1 MSTDVPQP
9 QDLGILVVSLFVLYM
24 SIRLYRGQGSIARAY
39 RKWGIPAHIRRAIAF
54 CVMVIVVLGFL
65 GTLAADL
72 GIFPATPVA
81 G

>member
-1 MSTDVPQP
+1 MPQP
-9 QDLGILVVSLFVLYM
+9 KDVGIAVVSLFVLYM

-39 RKWGIPAHIRRAIAF
+39 RTWGIPAHIRRAIA
-54 CVMVIVVLGFL
+54 CVVMVIVIIGFL
-65 GTLAADL
+65 GTLAADF

>member
-1 MSTDVPQP
+1 MRTDVPQP
-9 QDLGILVVSLFVLYM
+9 QNVGIAVVSLFVLYM

-39 RKWGIPAHIRRAIAF
+39 RKWGIPASIRRAIAF
-54 CVMVIVVLGFL
+54 CVMVIVLLGFL

>member
-1 MSTDVPQP
+1 MRTDMPQP
-9 QDLGILVVSLFVLYM
+9 EDIGILVVSLFVLHM

-39 RKWGIPAHIRRAIAF
+39 GKWGIPAHVRRGIAF
-54 CVMVIVVLGFL
+54 CVMVIVLLGFL

-72 GIFPATPVA
+72 GIFPATSAA